1 MTTQE
6 AAYTVTVSTK
16 DPADSERLPSLDESS
31 ARRIALGRLFALR
44 ERIAA
49 VHLGAK
55 GESAK
60 PEVRARAI
68 QEALEQGF
76 GRWLLATERKGRT
89 LIHVVALPAEKPGWV
104 DLIAV
109 SHNLRS
115 SNTNFVTF
123 AQLSGHATARL
134 MERRRGVDL
143 ERLLAE
149 ELSESRLV
157 QLIEAGIEKKIEE
170 MNLPTANG
178 AFRFKRGE
186 EGSLVA
192 LTWISAGPDS

>member
-1 MTTQE
+1 M
-6 AAYTVTVSTK
+6 STK
-16 DPADSERLPSLDESS
+16 GTPDSERPTSLDESS
-31 ARRIALGRLFALR
+31 ARRIAVGRLHALQ

-49 VHLGAK
+49 VHLGSK

-76 GRWLLATERKGRT
+76 GRWLLATERHGRT

-109 SHNLRS
+109 THNLRS
-115 SNTNFVTF
+115 SNTNFVVF

-134 MERRRGVDL
+134 MERRRGIDV

-149 ELSESRLV
+149 ELAGSRLV
-157 QLIEAGIEKKIEE
+157 ELIEAGIEKKAEE
-170 MNLPTANG
+170 ITFPTTNG

-186 EGSLVA
+186 EGTLVA
-192 LTWISAGPDS
+192 LTWISAGSEG

>member
-1 MTTQE
+1 M
-6 AAYTVTVSTK
+6 STK

-31 ARRIALGRLFALR
+31 ARRIAVGRLHALQ

-49 VHLGAK
+49 VHLGSK
-55 GESAK
+55 GESTK

-76 GRWLLATERKGRT
+76 GRWLLATERHGRT
-89 LIHVVALPAEKPGWV
+89 LIHVVALPGEKPGWV

-109 SHNLRS
+109 THNLRS
-115 SNTNFVTF
+115 SNTNFVVF

-134 MERRRGVDL
+134 IERRRGVDL

-149 ELSESRLV
+149 ELSEGRLV
-157 QLIEAGIEKKIEE
+157 QLIEAGIEKKAEE
-170 MNLPTANG
+170 MSLSTTNG
-178 AFRFKRGE
+178 AFRFRRGE
-186 EGSLVA
+186 EGTLVA
-192 LTWISAGPDS
+192 LTWISAGAER